1 MIRQVQ
7 LDEMKTRKLLE
18 HAAKAAGYDTSH
30 EWNEKRLH
38 LNPPLAALCIPGVST
53 LWNPLED
60 NADAFSLAVKL
71 KLSIRFGRRGVFIF
85 DEEESDELAYSIFT
99 ECCDK
104 SKLTR
109 LAIVNAAAWL
119 GGYRERQ

>member
-1 MIRQVQ
+1 MKKVQVN
-7 LDEMKTRKLLE
+7 EMKNRKLLE
-18 HAAKAAGYDTSH
+18 CAAKAAGYDTSH
-30 EWNEKRLH
+30 E
-38 LNPPLAALCIPGVST
+38 
-53 LWNPLED
+53 WNPLED

-104 SKLTR
+104 EQMTR
-109 LAIVNAAAWL
+109 FAIVNAAAWL
-119 GGYRERQ
+119 GGYRER

>member
-1 MIRQVQ
+1 
-7 LDEMKTRKLLE
+7 MKNRKLLE
-18 HAAKAAGYDTSH
+18 CAAKAAGYDTSH
-30 EWNEKRLH
+30 ECNEKRLH
-38 LNPPLAALCIPGVST
+38 LNPPVVALWIPGVST
-53 LWNPLED
+53 LWNPLDD

-104 SKLTR
+104 EQMTR

-119 GGYRERQ
+119 GGYRERK

>member
-30 EWNEKRLH
+30 EWN
-38 LNPPLAALCIPGVST
+38 
-53 LWNPLED
+53 PLED
-60 NADAFSLAVKL
+60 DGEALKLAIKL
-71 KLSIRFGRRGVFIF
+71 NLSIRFKSGCVFVF
-85 DEEESDELAYSIFT
+85 KEDVYGEEYGELAASVFT
-99 ECCDK
+99 KGCEK

-119 GGYRERQ
+119 GGYRER